1 MVDVNLIWILIIS
14 ILFFNA
20 IAIFLMTF
28 FVTLCCFLIK
38 NKINELVSI
47 TNYIADM
54 MEEKLGL
61 REGTQD
67 YDHHGGQ
74 V

>member
-1 MVDVNLIWILIIS
+1 MLDVNLIWILIIS
-14 ILFFNA
+14 ILVFNA

-38 NKINELVSI
+38 NKTNELVTI
-47 TNYIADM
+47 TNYIADL
-54 MEEKLGL
+54 MEERMGL
-61 REGTQD
+61 REGTR
-67 YDHHGGQ
+67 DHDSGRQ